1 MALTEL
7 QCWESDPYC
16 FFMRR
21 ENLAALL
28 CILPFHKFYSQI
40 FIRNSDTPTTEKVIV
55 EQWLE
60 SEIEDL
66 HMLLFAN
73 FYMKVP
79 NQKWFVTA
87 SNSEKGST
95 HENPMALPL
104 KLATTYTK

>member
-16 FFMRR
+16 FFMHR

-55 EQWLE
+55 E
-60 SEIEDL
+60 
-66 HMLLFAN
+66 
-73 FYMKVP
+73 
-79 NQKWFVTA
+79 
-87 SNSEKGST
+87 
-95 HENPMALPL
+95 
-104 KLATTYTK
+104 